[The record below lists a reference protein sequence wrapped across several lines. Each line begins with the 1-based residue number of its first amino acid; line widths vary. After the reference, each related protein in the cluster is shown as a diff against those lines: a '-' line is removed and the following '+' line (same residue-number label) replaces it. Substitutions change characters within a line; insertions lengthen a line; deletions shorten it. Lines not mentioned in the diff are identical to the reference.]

1 MKLLDDFISLFYPN
15 ICTGC
20 NNPLV
25 GGEHQICL
33 NCLADLPVTGFEKI
47 IDNPVAKIFWGRAEI
62 TYATAFCRF
71 DKGGKLQH
79 ILHQLKYKG
88 NKEVGQKL
96 GAIYGFRLIQTSF
109 YKEIDAIIPVPLHPK
124 KERARGFNQS
134 NEIGRGM
141 AEAMGKPL
149 ITNNLIRDVH
159 TESQTRKGRFERWEN
174 VSGIFEVRNET
185 ELAGKHLLLIDDV
198 VTTGA
203 TLEACTQ
210 VLLKVKDVKVSIATL
225 ATA

>member
-1 MKLLDDFISLFYPN
+1 MKLLQDFISLFYPN

-33 NCLADLPVTGFEKI
+33 NCLADLPVTGFEEK
-47 IDNPVAKIFWGRAEI
+47 IDNPVAKVFWGRVEI

-71 DKGGKLQH
+71 DKGGKFQH
-79 ILHQLKYKG
+79 MLHQLKYKG
-88 NKEVGQKL
+88 NKEVGIKL
-96 GAIYGFRLIQTSF
+96 GAMYGYRLIQTSF
-109 YKEIDAIIPVPLHPK
+109 YQEIDAIIPVPLHPK

-134 NEIGRGM
+134 IEIGKGM

-149 ITNNLIRDVH
+149 ITNNLIRDIH

-174 VSGIFEVRNET
+174 VSGIFKVRNEN
-185 ELAGKHLLLIDDV
+185 ELVGKHLLLIDDV

-203 TLEACTQ
+203 TLEACSQ
-210 VLLKVKDVKVSIATL
+210 VLLKIPNVKVSISTL

>member
-1 MKLLDDFISLFYPN
+1 MNLLEDFISLFYPN
-15 ICTGC
+15 ICAGC

-25 GGEHQICL
+25 GGEQHICL
-33 NCLADLPVTGFEKI
+33 NCLADLPVTGFEKQ
-47 IDNPVAKIFWGRAEI
+47 IDNPVAKVFWGRVEI

-96 GAIYGFRLIQTSF
+96 GAIYGHRLIQIPL
-109 YKEIDAIIPVPLHPK
+109 YQEIDAIIPVPLHPK
-124 KERARGFNQS
+124 KEKARGFNQS
-134 NEIGRGM
+134 IEIGKGM
-141 AEAMGKPL
+141 SEAMGKPL
-149 ITNNLIRDVH
+149 ISKNLIRDVH

-174 VSGIFEVRNET
+174 VSGIFKVRNEN

-203 TLEACTQ
+203 TLEACSQ
-210 VLLKVKDVKVSIATL
+210 VLLRIPNVKVSISTL